1 LVLSSYPLLSRFRGD
16 FYECLIARSDA
27 LFELTDAVVCADG
40 LVKTLVGLAP
50 APEHRRGHGVQYA
63 GVNQGWLDVHSL
75 RRALV
80 SVPIPK
86 AADGRL
92 VLAVDVSLWLRR
104 TRAPPRT
111 GAPATR
117 TGTASGRAGEL
128 GGGMG

>member
-1 LVLSSYPLLSRFRGD
+1 VLSSYPLLSRFWGD
-16 FYECLIARSDA
+16 FYGCLTARSDA
-27 LFELTDAVVCADG
+27 LFELADAVLWADG
-40 LVKTLVGLAP
+40 PVKTLVGLAP

-63 GVNQGWLDVHSL
+63 DLNQGRLDVHGL

-104 TRAPPRT
+104 TPAPPRT
-111 GAPATR
+111 GASATR
-117 TGTASGRAGEL
+117 MGTASGRAGEL